1 MITAPNPLSDRQNS
15 FEDKLRESVA
25 NALKRLLSEKH
36 LYQSVQ
42 IDTACADSEI
52 ERLMVAK
59 ARSFGPSVHQHDR
72 LSVEKEVHADVHA
85 EWFLDPAVEGSPG
98 ARPLRSVAKPET
110 ELRLPII
117 ECFCAEK
124 SCDQRRPF
132 HAVPGF
138 CKIQTASEV
147 PNEQWLFLSY
157 QCQACTGTPV
167 RFLVRRSGCRV
178 TLSGRDPM
186 EVVQVPKVIPRAHV
200 KHFRDAIIA
209 HQSGQTLAGLF
220 LLRVFIES
228 YWKCLDPVSN
238 ALAKNVRP
246 SGDEFGAV
254 YNSTLP
260 TDFKSRFPS
269 LPEVYSNLSAG
280 IHRANPSAELFQ
292 QSHDM
297 IVEHF
302 DALRLFKMVRSGE
315 IADT

>member
-1 MITAPNPLSDRQNS
+1 MITAPSPLPDHQNS
-15 FEDKLRESVA
+15 FEHKLRESVA
-25 NALKRLLSEKH
+25 SALKRLLSEKH
-36 LYQSVQ
+36 LYQSAQV
-42 IDTACADSEI
+42 DTACADSEI

-59 ARSFGPSVHQHDR
+59 ARSFSPTMHQHERINIEKSVH
-72 LSVEKEVHADVHA
+72 ECVHA
-85 EWFLDPAVEGSPG
+85 EWFLDPGVEGRPG
-98 ARPLRSVAKPET
+98 ARPLRSVPKPET

-117 ECFCAEK
+117 DRFCTEK
-124 SCDQRRPF
+124 PCDQIRPF

-138 CKIQTASEV
+138 CKIQTSSEAS
-147 PNEQWLFLSY
+147 NEQWIFLSY
-157 QCQACTGTPV
+157 QCQACKGTPV

-228 YWKCLDPVSN
+228 YWKSLEPVTAVLPGN
-238 ALAKNVRP
+238 ARP
-246 SGDEFGAV
+246 SGDEYGTA

-269 LPEVYSNLSAG
+269 LPDVYSNLSAA
-280 IHRANPSAELFQ
+280 IHEANPSAELFQ
-292 QSHDM
+292 KSHDM

-302 DALRLFKMVRSGE
+302 DALRLFKIMRPG
-315 IADT
+315 D